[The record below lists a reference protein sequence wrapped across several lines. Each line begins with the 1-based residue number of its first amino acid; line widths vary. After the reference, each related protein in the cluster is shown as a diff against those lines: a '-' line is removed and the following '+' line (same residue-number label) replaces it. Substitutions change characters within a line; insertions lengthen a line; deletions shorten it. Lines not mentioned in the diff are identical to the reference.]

1 MRDFEQ
7 ERAPARRAWAIGL
20 CFAALIGAGA
30 LSVGYLARAAADLI
44 ETAELGADVAAAA
57 KHRILAVRVA
67 KSQEGPSASAS
78 ERRDGTTRAGA
89 ERPRVR
95 RAVDQKT
102 AAKRRVKPSAKQ
114 EASPA
119 TYRTVC
125 VRECDGGYFPIS
137 FSTTRE
143 HFARD
148 ASACTSRCGV
158 PARLFVYPLS
168 GGSAATMVDLDG
180 RPYGALANADRFRIE
195 RVAACSCNPEAWQ
208 QEAASRHRLLELGQK
223 AEMQP
228 WEAKELA
235 LRSAIEEVR
244 QLRPGGLAALT
255 TGAGSPATY
264 ARRSGS
270 LPGDGQPL
278 IGGKE
283 LEAERPE
290 ISVRYTGELKPV
302 SVVYDATGRPVIL
315 KPQPKTAQPPVV
327 TVIARIADP
336 APMGIATASIGP
348 EKSSAETQVNEP
360 LAHAAAGGSEAKSA
374 DEQQMAVAAAS
385 APKAPVA
392 GKRKSQTK
400 TASLRRAPAAVGG
413 GRANLMASADQWYG
427 NRIYSGS
434 DWRLSNYQA
443 LE

>member
-1 MRDFEQ
+1 M
-7 ERAPARRAWAIGL
+7 GL

-44 ETAELGADVAAAA
+44 DTAELGAGTAGAASAT
-57 KHRILAVRVA
+57 HRILTVRIA
-67 KSQEGPSASAS
+67 KSQDGSSAAAS
-78 ERRDGTTRAGA
+78 ERRDGTTRASA
-89 ERPRVR
+89 DRSRVHG
-95 RAVDQKT
+95 VGDQKT
-102 AAKRRVKPSAKQ
+102 TAKRRVNPSATQ

-148 ASACTSRCGV
+148 ASACTRRCGV

-168 GGSAATMVDLDG
+168 GGSTATMVDLDG
-180 RPYGALANADRFRIE
+180 RPYSALANADRFRIE
-195 RVAACSCNPEAWQ
+195 RVAACSCDPEAWQ
-208 QEAASRHRLLELGQK
+208 QEAASRHRVLELGQK
-223 AEMQP
+223 AEMKP

-235 LRSAIEEVR
+235 LRTAIEEVR

-255 TGAGSPATY
+255 TGAGSPATH
-264 ARRSGS
+264 ARRSGP
-270 LPGDGQPL
+270 LPGDVQPL

-290 ISVRYTGELKPV
+290 IAVRYTGELKPV

-336 APMGIATASIGP
+336 APAGIATASIGP
-348 EKSSAETQVNEP
+348 DKRSVETQVNEP
-360 LAHAAAGGSEAKSA
+360 LAHVAEGGPEAKSA
-374 DEQQMAVAAAS
+374 DALQIALAAAS
-385 APKAPVA
+385 APKASVA

-400 TASLRRAPAAVGG
+400 TASLRRAPTAVGG